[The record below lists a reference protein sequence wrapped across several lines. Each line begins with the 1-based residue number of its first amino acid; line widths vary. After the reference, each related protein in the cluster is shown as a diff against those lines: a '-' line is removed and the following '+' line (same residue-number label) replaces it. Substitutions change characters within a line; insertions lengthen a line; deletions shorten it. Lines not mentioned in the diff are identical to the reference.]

1 MSRSR
6 SLLALAAG
14 VALAFV
20 SCQTITEQVPTEPT
34 PTELAPITIPVIMP
48 VPQPTPTPTATPNP
62 SPSATPTPTPAPP
75 PPSGAGCSLPPSRP
89 SNPVC
94 TDDSPALL
102 GQVERAI
109 TRVTQ
114 EHPEIFDFGDKK
126 CDNCYLVK
134 NVSRFIAEVLRA
146 LAAEGVCTFWDG
158 EEIGAK
164 NSNDFS
170 EQYDIL
176 LASDHIRRAPGS
188 YRGVCRP
195 ALF

>member
-6 SLLALAAG
+6 SLLSLVVG
-14 VALAFV
+14 VSVAFV
-20 SCQTITEQVPTEPT
+20 SCQTITEQAPTEPT
-34 PTELAPITIPVIMP
+34 PSESAPISIPVILP

-75 PPSGAGCSLPPSRP
+75 PPASAGCSLPPSRP

-94 TDDSPALL
+94 TDDGARLL

-109 TRVTQ
+109 TKVTQ
-114 EHPEIFDFGDKK
+114 EHPELFDFSDKK

-170 EQYDIL
+170 EQYDVL